1 MIIDVLKEAFLGSMS
16 SMWTVIKIVIPL
28 MIVIEIIKELN
39 LLNKICGIFKPLT
52 KLLKISE
59 TTILPLFSG
68 LFFGLVYGAGLII
81 DAAEEGNITKKDMYL
96 VAVFLGACHA
106 IVEDTLIFVQIG
118 ANGWIIFCLRLI
130 SAFIVTYIFGFIFEK
145 SNTAKRIVNRE
156 IAG

>member
-81 DAAEEGNITKKDMYL
+81 DAAEEGNITRKDMYL

-118 ANGWIIFCLRLI
+118 ANGWIIFCVRLI
-130 SAFIVTYIFGFIFEK
+130 AAFIITYIFGFIFEK
-145 SNTAKRIVNRE
+145 SNTAKRIVNKE